1 MKPYDRMKELVEK
14 LNRYAALYYEED
26 APVISDA
33 EYDAMYDE
41 LRALEESE
49 GYTLKNSPTH
59 RVGGAPQKKFEPSR
73 HLLRLYSLDKC
84 KTEGEIAE
92 WYERIVKAVGKEPE
106 ITAEYKFD
114 GLTLNILYE
123 GGKLVKA
130 ATRGDGVTGEE
141 VTAQVKTI
149 AGVPRTI
156 SYTGRIEI
164 QGEGIMRL
172 SALAAYNAKSD
183 EPLKN
188 ARNGAAGAIRNLDP
202 AVTASR
208 NLSFMAYNIGYSDR
222 HFASQREMHDFLVKE
237 GFETESDFAVLKG
250 ADTAFAFA
258 EKVGELRPTLD
269 FLIDGVVFKVN
280 DTALRDEIGYTEKF
294 PKWAIAYKFKA
305 DEMTT
310 VLRDVVWQ
318 VSRSAKLNPL
328 AVLDPVDI
336 GGVTVRRA
344 TLNNYGDI
352 LKKKVKIGDRVF
364 IRRSNDVIPEIMGV
378 AEEAPDAKEVEK
390 PTVCPACG
398 APVREEGAFLYCT
411 GEHCAPQ
418 IVSCL
423 DHFASK
429 DAMDIDGFSEK
440 TAEQFYNELHM
451 TSPVDLMRLKKEDIV
466 GLERFGD
473 KKADNLIA
481 AIAAAKDTT
490 MDRLLFAL
498 GIDGIGKKTAK
509 DLAARF
515 GTFERG
521 DTCRQH
527 RFLFRRR
534 RQPSPHRGSL
544 RKRGHRARGG
554 EKERSVR
561 GYASGAHGLP
571 SHLQARRGYGA
582 HRGKRGRSRLVR
594 VEDRRPR
601 PRGLRRGQQTR
612 KGAEARHQDHRRRG
626 IQAYARHRTRALTGL
641 RAAGGIMEKERK
653 VKHPSDSYTE
663 QVHIITQSDING
675 FDRLFGGALMAWIDI
690 LAAVVARR
698 HSERNVTTVFV
709 DTLEFR
715 APARVNDTI
724 YMTGKL
730 TYAGKT
736 SMEVCVKTFVE
747 ELSGDR
753 KLINIAYLILVAL
766 DENEQPT
773 EVPELL
779 PVTESELEE
788 WKAGARRRALR
799 KQRRTENY

>member
-59 RVGGAPQKKFEPSR
+59 RVGGAPQKKFESSR

-92 WYERIVKAVGKEPE
+92 WYERIVKAVGREPE

-222 HFASQREMHDFLVKE
+222 HFASQREMHDFLAEE

-250 ADTAFAFA
+250 ADAAFAFA

-451 TSPVDLMRLKKEDIV
+451 TSPVGLMRLKKEDIV

-515 GTFERG
+515 GTFEALEKADRDALTAVDG
-521 DTCRQH
+521 IGEILADNIVSYFSNEDNLRLIAD
-527 RFLFRRR
+527 LFASGVNVREAEKKSGVFEGMRVVLT
-534 RQPSPHRGSL
+534 GSL
-544 RKRGHRARGG
+544 PTYKRGEATALIEENGG
-554 EKERSVR
+554 EVASSVSKTVDLVLAGSDAGSKLEKAQKLGIR
-561 GYASGAHGLP
+561 IIDEEEF
-571 SHLQARRGYGA
+571 
-582 HRGKRGRSRLVR
+582 KRML
-594 VEDRRPR
+594 
-601 PRGLRRGQQTR
+601 
-612 KGAEARHQDHRRRG
+612 G
-626 IQAYARHRTRALTGL
+626 I
-641 RAAGGIMEKERK
+641 
-653 VKHPSDSYTE
+653 
-663 QVHIITQSDING
+663 
-675 FDRLFGGALMAWIDI
+675 
-690 LAAVVARR
+690 
-698 HSERNVTTVFV
+698 
-709 DTLEFR
+709 
-715 APARVNDTI
+715 APAR
-724 YMTGKL
+724 
-730 TYAGKT
+730 
-736 SMEVCVKTFVE
+736 
-747 ELSGDR
+747 
-753 KLINIAYLILVAL
+753 
-766 DENEQPT
+766 
-773 EVPELL
+773 
-779 PVTESELEE
+779 
-788 WKAGARRRALR
+788 
-799 KQRRTENY
+799 

>member
-92 WYERIVKAVGKEPE
+92 WYERIVKAVGREPE

-123 GGKLVKA
+123 DGKLVKA

-237 GFETESDFAVLKG
+237 GFETESDFTVLKG
-250 ADTAFAFA
+250 ADAAFAFA

-451 TSPVDLMRLKKEDIV
+451 TSPVGLMRLKKEDIV

-515 GTFERG
+515 GTFEALEKADRDALTAVDG
-521 DTCRQH
+521 IGEILADNIVSYFANEDNLRLIAD
-527 RFLFRRR
+527 LFASGVTVREAEKKSGVFEGMRVVLT
-534 RQPSPHRGSL
+534 GSL
-544 RKRGHRARGG
+544 PTYKRGEATALIDENGG
-554 EKERSVR
+554 EVASSVSKTVDLVLAGSDAGSKLDKAQKLGIR
-561 GYASGAHGLP
+561 IIDEEEF
-571 SHLQARRGYGA
+571 
-582 HRGKRGRSRLVR
+582 KRML
-594 VEDRRPR
+594 
-601 PRGLRRGQQTR
+601 
-612 KGAEARHQDHRRRG
+612 G
-626 IQAYARHRTRALTGL
+626 I
-641 RAAGGIMEKERK
+641 
-653 VKHPSDSYTE
+653 
-663 QVHIITQSDING
+663 
-675 FDRLFGGALMAWIDI
+675 
-690 LAAVVARR
+690 
-698 HSERNVTTVFV
+698 
-709 DTLEFR
+709 
-715 APARVNDTI
+715 APA
-724 YMTGKL
+724 L
-730 TYAGKT
+730 
-736 SMEVCVKTFVE
+736 
-747 ELSGDR
+747 
-753 KLINIAYLILVAL
+753 
-766 DENEQPT
+766 
-773 EVPELL
+773 
-779 PVTESELEE
+779 
-788 WKAGARRRALR
+788 
-799 KQRRTENY
+799 

>member
-92 WYERIVKAVGKEPE
+92 WYGRIVKAVGKEPE

-237 GFETESDFAVLKG
+237 GFETESDFTVLKG
-250 ADTAFAFA
+250 ADAAFAFA
-258 EKVGELRPTLD
+258 EKVGELRPSLD

-378 AEEAPDAKEVEK
+378 AEEAPDAREVEK

-451 TSPVDLMRLKKEDIV
+451 TSPVGLMRLKKEDIV

-515 GTFERG
+515 GTFEALEKADRDALTAVDG
-521 DTCRQH
+521 IGEILADNIVSYFANEDNLRLIAD
-527 RFLFRRR
+527 LFASGVTVREVEKKSGVFEGMRVVLT
-534 RQPSPHRGSL
+534 GSL
-544 RKRGHRARGG
+544 PTYKRGEATALIEENGG
-554 EKERSVR
+554 EVASSVSKTVDLVLAGSDAGSKLEKAQKLGIR
-561 GYASGAHGLP
+561 IIDEEEF
-571 SHLQARRGYGA
+571 
-582 HRGKRGRSRLVR
+582 KRML
-594 VEDRRPR
+594 
-601 PRGLRRGQQTR
+601 
-612 KGAEARHQDHRRRG
+612 G
-626 IQAYARHRTRALTGL
+626 I
-641 RAAGGIMEKERK
+641 
-653 VKHPSDSYTE
+653 
-663 QVHIITQSDING
+663 
-675 FDRLFGGALMAWIDI
+675 
-690 LAAVVARR
+690 
-698 HSERNVTTVFV
+698 
-709 DTLEFR
+709 
-715 APARVNDTI
+715 APA
-724 YMTGKL
+724 L
-730 TYAGKT
+730 
-736 SMEVCVKTFVE
+736 
-747 ELSGDR
+747 
-753 KLINIAYLILVAL
+753 
-766 DENEQPT
+766 
-773 EVPELL
+773 
-779 PVTESELEE
+779 
-788 WKAGARRRALR
+788 
-799 KQRRTENY
+799 

>member
-41 LRALEESE
+41 LRALEERE

-222 HFASQREMHDFLVKE
+222 HFASQREMHDFLTEE

-250 ADTAFAFA
+250 ADAAFAFA
-258 EKVGELRPTLD
+258 EKVGELRPSLD

-451 TSPVDLMRLKKEDIV
+451 TSPVGLMRLKKEDIV

-515 GTFERG
+515 GTFEALEKADRDALTAVDG
-521 DTCRQH
+521 IGEILADNIVSYFADEDNLRLIAD
-527 RFLFRRR
+527 LFASGVTVREAEKKSGVFEGMRVVLT
-534 RQPSPHRGSL
+534 GSL
-544 RKRGHRARGG
+544 PTYKRGEATALIEENGG
-554 EKERSVR
+554 EVASSVSKTVDLVLAGSDAGSKLEKAQKLGIR
-561 GYASGAHGLP
+561 IIDEEEF
-571 SHLQARRGYGA
+571 
-582 HRGKRGRSRLVR
+582 KRML
-594 VEDRRPR
+594 
-601 PRGLRRGQQTR
+601 
-612 KGAEARHQDHRRRG
+612 G
-626 IQAYARHRTRALTGL
+626 I
-641 RAAGGIMEKERK
+641 
-653 VKHPSDSYTE
+653 
-663 QVHIITQSDING
+663 
-675 FDRLFGGALMAWIDI
+675 
-690 LAAVVARR
+690 
-698 HSERNVTTVFV
+698 
-709 DTLEFR
+709 
-715 APARVNDTI
+715 APA
-724 YMTGKL
+724 L
-730 TYAGKT
+730 
-736 SMEVCVKTFVE
+736 
-747 ELSGDR
+747 
-753 KLINIAYLILVAL
+753 
-766 DENEQPT
+766 
-773 EVPELL
+773 
-779 PVTESELEE
+779 
-788 WKAGARRRALR
+788 
-799 KQRRTENY
+799 

>member
-92 WYERIVKAVGKEPE
+92 WYDRIVKAVGKEPE

-237 GFETESDFAVLKG
+237 GFETESDFTVLKG
-250 ADTAFAFA
+250 ADAAFAFA

-481 AIAAAKDTT
+481 AIAASKDTT

-515 GTFERG
+515 GTFDALEKADRDALTAVDG
-521 DTCRQH
+521 IGEILADNIVSYFADEDNLRLIAD
-527 RFLFRRR
+527 LFASGVTVREAEKKSGVFEGMRVVLT
-534 RQPSPHRGSL
+534 GSL
-544 RKRGHRARGG
+544 PTYKRGEATALIEENGG
-554 EKERSVR
+554 EVASSVSKTVDLVLAGSDAGSKLEKAQKLGIR
-561 GYASGAHGLP
+561 IIDEEEF
-571 SHLQARRGYGA
+571 
-582 HRGKRGRSRLVR
+582 KRML
-594 VEDRRPR
+594 
-601 PRGLRRGQQTR
+601 
-612 KGAEARHQDHRRRG
+612 G
-626 IQAYARHRTRALTGL
+626 I
-641 RAAGGIMEKERK
+641 
-653 VKHPSDSYTE
+653 
-663 QVHIITQSDING
+663 
-675 FDRLFGGALMAWIDI
+675 
-690 LAAVVARR
+690 
-698 HSERNVTTVFV
+698 
-709 DTLEFR
+709 
-715 APARVNDTI
+715 APA
-724 YMTGKL
+724 L
-730 TYAGKT
+730 
-736 SMEVCVKTFVE
+736 
-747 ELSGDR
+747 
-753 KLINIAYLILVAL
+753 
-766 DENEQPT
+766 
-773 EVPELL
+773 
-779 PVTESELEE
+779 
-788 WKAGARRRALR
+788 
-799 KQRRTENY
+799 

>member
-41 LRALEESE
+41 LRALEERE
-49 GYTLKNSPTH
+49 GYALKNSPTH

-92 WYERIVKAVGKEPE
+92 WYERIVKAVGREPE

-222 HFASQREMHDFLVKE
+222 HFASQREMHDFLTEE
-237 GFETESDFAVLKG
+237 GFETESDFTVLKG
-250 ADTAFAFA
+250 ADAAFAFA

-451 TSPVDLMRLKKEDIV
+451 TSPVGLMRLKKEDIV

-515 GTFERG
+515 GTFEALEKADRDALTAVDG
-521 DTCRQH
+521 IGEILADNIVSYFANEDNLRLIAD
-527 RFLFRRR
+527 LFASGVTVREAEKKSGVFEGMRVVLT
-534 RQPSPHRGSL
+534 GSL
-544 RKRGHRARGG
+544 PTYKRGEATALIEENGG
-554 EKERSVR
+554 EVASSVSKTVDLVLAGSDAGSKLEKAQKLGIR
-561 GYASGAHGLP
+561 IIDEEEF
-571 SHLQARRGYGA
+571 
-582 HRGKRGRSRLVR
+582 KRML
-594 VEDRRPR
+594 
-601 PRGLRRGQQTR
+601 
-612 KGAEARHQDHRRRG
+612 G
-626 IQAYARHRTRALTGL
+626 I
-641 RAAGGIMEKERK
+641 
-653 VKHPSDSYTE
+653 
-663 QVHIITQSDING
+663 
-675 FDRLFGGALMAWIDI
+675 
-690 LAAVVARR
+690 
-698 HSERNVTTVFV
+698 
-709 DTLEFR
+709 
-715 APARVNDTI
+715 APA
-724 YMTGKL
+724 L
-730 TYAGKT
+730 
-736 SMEVCVKTFVE
+736 
-747 ELSGDR
+747 
-753 KLINIAYLILVAL
+753 
-766 DENEQPT
+766 
-773 EVPELL
+773 
-779 PVTESELEE
+779 
-788 WKAGARRRALR
+788 
-799 KQRRTENY
+799 

>member
-41 LRALEESE
+41 LRALEERE
-49 GYTLKNSPTH
+49 GYALKNSPTH

-237 GFETESDFAVLKG
+237 GFETESDFTVLKG
-250 ADTAFAFA
+250 ADAAFAFA

-481 AIAAAKDTT
+481 AIAASKDTT

-515 GTFERG
+515 GTFEALEKADRDALTAVDG
-521 DTCRQH
+521 IGEILADNIVSYFADEDNLRLIAD
-527 RFLFRRR
+527 LFASGVTVREAEKKSGVFEGMRVVLT
-534 RQPSPHRGSL
+534 GSL
-544 RKRGHRARGG
+544 PTYKRGEATALIEENGG
-554 EKERSVR
+554 EVASSVSKTVDLVLAGSDAGSKLEKAQKLGIR
-561 GYASGAHGLP
+561 IIDEEEF
-571 SHLQARRGYGA
+571 
-582 HRGKRGRSRLVR
+582 KRML
-594 VEDRRPR
+594 
-601 PRGLRRGQQTR
+601 
-612 KGAEARHQDHRRRG
+612 G
-626 IQAYARHRTRALTGL
+626 I
-641 RAAGGIMEKERK
+641 
-653 VKHPSDSYTE
+653 
-663 QVHIITQSDING
+663 
-675 FDRLFGGALMAWIDI
+675 
-690 LAAVVARR
+690 
-698 HSERNVTTVFV
+698 
-709 DTLEFR
+709 
-715 APARVNDTI
+715 APA
-724 YMTGKL
+724 L
-730 TYAGKT
+730 
-736 SMEVCVKTFVE
+736 
-747 ELSGDR
+747 
-753 KLINIAYLILVAL
+753 
-766 DENEQPT
+766 
-773 EVPELL
+773 
-779 PVTESELEE
+779 
-788 WKAGARRRALR
+788 
-799 KQRRTENY
+799 